1 MATLDEWEQRLRSQM
16 GAIELIGELDL
27 APEEVQEIGRLI
39 AVLIRSQGPP
49 SAIRNLEQRYPAT
62 LAAFLVFQG
71 GNSYHSDE
79 KGDFWPGVCQA
90 VGIPYAPSYT
100 MELGQAFERI
110 CDQFRLTHEFS
121 GHRYVSAILGHGGI
135 PARSLPDFF
144 EHLLQPSITKPELAT
159 FSTTDLIQEWL
170 TGSAQYHVDKPILRF
185 LEHGGKVAEDFVERC
200 RQMARAWMKEGEFP
214 TADELGLPVALVDAY
229 HEWVTQSGLVRS
241 EAHSG
246 LRLKK
251 PVIALDPWG
260 LGVYVVLPEQQ
271 IPAAQSLAE
280 SWWEVEADGAI
291 DRIPV
296 DARRVGMDLKT
307 RIAHAI
313 LRRPAPEYKVWFY
326 RRAEEADRMLREW
339 VYAGVSD
346 AHPFLVFDPATGR
359 LMPQPKCLPARP
371 LWILC
376 SPDATLQS
384 DPISQSL
391 IREELPRLPWDWHPW
406 RGYGL
411 DLQGI
416 SALKLSA
423 IHGQAL
429 IPVMEAP
436 AAPTA
441 ELVNAEQLGSL
452 DDPVPIFAGVPPTLR
467 IYIPEED
474 LAGGR
479 LTRWRLELNHEWNA
493 DPERSLRARLSE
505 LDDLIVRRDGC
516 IELSLAHPNF
526 LGPAPVGQYRIR
538 LRGPLGRNADLR
550 FRVAP
555 KLYLTGHEG
564 LYLPEPEKGAP
575 IALLLIETDAQSQIE
590 LLEDA
595 PDFRVELLSC
605 DAQAR
610 CYQVTVPRDRAD
622 APLRLVR
629 HVPSGRHAYI
639 PLRIPIRRLRWLLIL
654 KPEQVAQVTWQSQPS
669 AINLAELEQ
678 SPSPCLML
686 ELPVSESSQVVA
698 RLRFLDVNG
707 DAIAELEA
715 PRPTGSRSWRRFD
728 LRSVRDALRESP
740 SPAVQV
746 VLKVEGLPEH
756 DPLILTVL
764 TLRRSI
770 TVERT
775 SINLR
780 QLDDD
785 QYLAVS
791 WEPEIPLRD
800 RCIRLW
806 SQTRPW
812 TEPLLLPIPDSAKGS
827 QAFPIQADTLPAGHY
842 LVEFLVHDPWLPETT
857 PARPEPTAPHV
868 VTVTIGSL
876 EERLACLEAARW
888 ENGDVFSCACES
900 AFLWRALG
908 DTARAE
914 ASLQA
919 CWQGLDTAS
928 LPQMMALARKF
939 QDLPTGKAF
948 WIKLYRT
955 EQIRQ
960 VFAAYSNGDLPESV
974 VAEYL
979 AYLPPLTK
987 LAPQAVE
994 ALLEAP
1000 DARVQLAAAR
1010 HLIEQDNIAGIRAA
1024 FAWEASGRL
1033 SRQDL
1038 DELLSLNLPLATD
1051 YAISHLP
1058 PEESLRLLQTSDQRD
1073 LQLALAAS
1081 LVRCDC
1087 GEGVLAVARLYER
1100 KAISAPQAVAALGIN
1115 PRFAARSLHSL
1126 WEQLPGKAIR
1136 ELLDKLLD
1144 AHPAAIPVIQAG
1156 VWVHCHLGWAQIACV
1171 ETGDGQ
1177 RIESLLPDRADQGV
1191 RFTVTFHPGPDAIK
1205 ALIDPSR
1212 QQILLLGVNRVYQCL
1227 KCHQYIAVRYE
1238 KITGE
1243 HDKTKHEGVH
1253 PSFRPLESPISL
1265 VGRLE
1270 FRHRPPAS

>member
-1 MATLDEWEQRLRSQM
+1 MAILDEWEQRLRSQM

-27 APEEVQEIGRLI
+27 APEEVQEIGQLI
-39 AVLIRSQGPP
+39 AALIRAQGPQRAVL
-49 SAIRNLEQRYPAT
+49 SLEQHYPAT

-71 GNSYHSDE
+71 GSSYHSNE
-79 KGDFWPGVCQA
+79 KADFWPGVCEA
-90 VGIPYAPSYT
+90 AGIPYSPNYT
-100 MELGQAFERI
+100 SALGQAFKTI
-110 CDQFRLTHEFS
+110 CRRFRLPQEFA
-121 GHRYVSAILGHGGI
+121 GHVYVGAILGHGGI

-144 EHLLQPSITKPELAT
+144 EHMLQPSVTKPELAAL
-159 FSTTDLIQEWL
+159 STADLILEWL
-170 TGSAQYHVDKPILRF
+170 TSATQYYVDKPILRF
-185 LEHGGKVAEDFVERC
+185 LEYGGQVAEDVVERC
-200 RQMARAWMKEGEFP
+200 RHMAKAWVEEGELP
-214 TADELGLPVALVDAY
+214 TADELGLSAALVDAY
-229 HEWVTQSGLVRS
+229 QEWVTQSGLARP
-241 EAHSG
+241 ETRSG

-251 PVIALDPWG
+251 PAIVLDPWG
-260 LGVYVVLPEQQ
+260 LGVHVVLPEQQ

-280 SWWEVEADGAI
+280 SWWEVEADGVI

-296 DARRVGMDLKT
+296 DARRVDMDLKT

-313 LRRPAPEYKVWFY
+313 LCRPAREYKVRFY
-326 RRAEEADRMLREW
+326 RRDEESGTGMLREW
-339 VYAGVSD
+339 VYAGVSP
-346 AHPFLVFDPATGR
+346 ARPLLAFDPATGR
-359 LMPQPKCLPARP
+359 LITQPKGLPARP

-376 SPDATLQS
+376 PPDATLQS
-384 DPISQSL
+384 DPVSQSL

-416 SALKLSA
+416 SALKLLA
-423 IHGQAL
+423 THGEAL
-429 IPVMEAP
+429 IPVVEAP

-452 DDPVPIFAGVPPTLR
+452 DDPVPIFVGAPPTLR
-467 IYIPEED
+467 IYMREEE

-479 LTRWRLELNHEWNA
+479 LRRWRLELNHEWNA
-493 DPERSLRARLSE
+493 DPERSLRARLGE
-505 LDDLIVRRDGC
+505 LNALITRRDGC
-516 IELSLAHPNF
+516 IELPLAHPNL

-538 LRGPLGRNADLR
+538 LREPLGRSADLR

-555 KLYLTGHEG
+555 KLYLTGHES
-564 LYLPEPEKGAP
+564 LYLPEPDKGAP
-575 IALLLIETDAQSQIE
+575 TVLLLIETDAQSQIE
-590 LLEDA
+590 PLEDA
-595 PDFRVELLSC
+595 TDFRIELLSC

-610 CYQVTVPRDRAD
+610 CYQVTVPPDRTD

-654 KPEQVAQVTWQSQPS
+654 KPEQIARAAWQSNPS
-669 AINLAELEQ
+669 VISLAELEQ
-678 SPSPCLML
+678 SPSPYLML
-686 ELPVSESSQVVA
+686 ELPVPENSQVVA

-715 PRPTGSRSWRRFD
+715 SRPTGSTSLRRFD
-728 LRSVRDALRESP
+728 LRSVRDALRESQ

-746 VLKVEGLPEH
+746 VLKIEGLPEH
-756 DPLILTVL
+756 GPLTLTILTI
-764 TLRRSI
+764 RRSI
-770 TVERT
+770 AIQRA
-775 SINLR
+775 SITLH
-780 QLDDD
+780 QLDGA
-785 QYLAVS
+785 QLLEVS
-791 WEPEIPLRD
+791 WEPEIPLRN
-800 RCIRLW
+800 RFIRLW

-812 TEPLLLPIPDSAKGS
+812 TEPLLLPIPDSAKGRY
-827 QAFPIQADTLPAGHY
+827 AFSIQADALPAGRY
-842 LVEFLVHDPWLPETT
+842 LVEFLVHDPWLPDTT

-868 VTVTIGSL
+868 VAVTIGSL
-876 EERLACLEAARW
+876 EERLARLEAARR

-908 DTARAE
+908 ETVRAE

-919 CWQGLDTAS
+919 CWQCLGAAS
-928 LPQMMALARKF
+928 LPQMMALARQF

-948 WIKLYRT
+948 RIKLYRT

-960 VFAAYSNGDLPESV
+960 VFAAYSDGDLSESV

-979 AYLPPLTK
+979 AYLPPLVK
-987 LAPQAVE
+987 LASQAVE

-1000 DARVQLAAAR
+1000 DARIRLAAAR
-1010 HLIEQDNIAGIRAA
+1010 HLIQQNNIAGIRAA

-1033 SRQDL
+1033 SRQDP
-1038 DELLSLNLPLATD
+1038 DELLALNPPLVTD
-1051 YAISHLP
+1051 YVTSHLP

-1115 PRFAARSLHSL
+1115 PRFAARCLSK
-1126 WEQLPGKAIR
+1126 QLPGKAIR
-1136 ELLDKLLD
+1136 ELLDNLLD
-1144 AHPAAIPVIQAG
+1144 VHPDAIPVIQAG
-1156 VWVHCHLGWAQIACV
+1156 VWVHCHLGWAQIDCI

-1191 RFTVTFHPGPDAIK
+1191 RFTVMFHPESDAIK
-1205 ALIDPSR
+1205 ALIDPLR
-1212 QQILLLGVNRVYQCL
+1212 KQILLLDVSRVYQCL
-1227 KCHQYIAVRYE
+1227 KCNQYIAVRHE

-1243 HDKTKHEGVH
+1243 HDRAKHEGMH

>member
-1 MATLDEWEQRLRSQM
+1 MATLDEWERRLSPQIKT
-16 GAIELIGELDL
+16 IELIGELDL
-27 APEEVQEIGRLI
+27 APEEVQKIGQSI
-39 AVLIRSQGPP
+39 AALIRSQGPQ
-49 SAIRNLEQRYPAT
+49 SAMRSLEQRYPAT

-144 EHLLQPSITKPELAT
+144 EHLLQPSITRPELAA

-185 LEHGGKVAEDFVERC
+185 LEYGGKVAEDFVERC
-200 RQMARAWMKEGEFP
+200 RQMARAWMEEGEFP

-229 HEWVTQSGLVRS
+229 HEWVTQSDLVRS
-241 EAHSG
+241 EARSG

-260 LGVYVVLPEQQ
+260 QGVHIVLPEQQ

-280 SWWEVEADGAI
+280 SWWEVEADGEI

-296 DARRVGMDLKT
+296 DARRVDMDLKT

-313 LRRPAPEYKVWFY
+313 LRRPAPEYKVRFY

-359 LMPQPKCLPARP
+359 LMPQPKCLPAQP

-384 DPISQSL
+384 DPISQFL

-411 DLQGI
+411 DLQGV

-423 IHGQAL
+423 SHGQAL
-429 IPVMEAP
+429 IPVVEVL

-441 ELVNAEQLGSL
+441 ELVNDEQLDLL
-452 DDPVPIFAGVPPTLR
+452 DDPVPIFVGAPPTLR
-467 IYIPEED
+467 IYIPKEE

-493 DPERSLRARLSE
+493 DPEHAHRVRLSE

-555 KLYLTGHEG
+555 KLYLTGHED

-575 IALLLIETDAQSQIE
+575 TVLLLIETDAQSQIE

-610 CYQVTVPRDRAD
+610 CYQVTVPPDRAD

-629 HVPSGRHAYI
+629 YVPSGRHAYI
-639 PLRIPIRRLRWLLIL
+639 PLRIPIRRLRWQLIL
-654 KPEQVAQVTWQSQPS
+654 KPEQIAQAAWQSQPS

-746 VLKVEGLPEH
+746 VLRVEGLPEH
-756 DPLILTVL
+756 DPLTLTVL

-780 QLDDD
+780 QLDDG
-785 QYLAVS
+785 QYLDVS
-791 WEPEIPLRD
+791 WEPEIPLCN

-812 TEPLLLPIPDSAKGS
+812 TEPLLLPIPDSAQGS
-827 QAFPIQADTLPAGHY
+827 HAFPIQADALPAGRY
-842 LVEFLVHDPWLPETT
+842 LLEFLVHDPWLPDTT

-876 EERLACLEAARW
+876 EERLDCLEAARR
-888 ENGDVFSCACES
+888 ENGDVFSYACES

-908 DTARAE
+908 DIARAE

-919 CWQGLDTAS
+919 CWQGLDVAS
-928 LPQMMALARKF
+928 LPQMVALARQF

-948 WIKLYRT
+948 RIKLYRT

-960 VFAAYSNGDLPESV
+960 VFAAYSNGDLSESV

-979 AYLPPLTK
+979 AYLPPLAK

-1000 DARVQLAAAR
+1000 DARVRLAAAR
-1010 HLIEQDNIAGIRAA
+1010 HLIERGDIAGIRAA

-1038 DELLSLNLPLATD
+1038 DELLALNLPLVTD
-1051 YAISHLP
+1051 YVTSHLP

-1081 LVRCDC
+1081 LARCDRD
-1087 GEGVLAVARLYER
+1087 EGVLAVARLYER

-1115 PRFAARSLHSL
+1115 PRFAARCLL
-1126 WEQLPGKAIR
+1126 EQLPGKAIE

-1144 AHPAAIPVIQAG
+1144 AHPDAIPVIQAG
-1156 VWVHCHLGWAQIACV
+1156 VWIHCQLGWAQIACI

-1191 RFTVTFHPGPDAIK
+1191 RFTVAFHPGPDAIK
-1205 ALIDPSR
+1205 ALIDPLR
-1212 QQILLLGVNRVYQCL
+1212 KQILLLDVSRVYQCL
-1227 KCHQYIAVRYE
+1227 KCNQYIAVRHE

-1243 HDKTKHEGVH
+1243 HDRAKHEGMH
-1253 PSFRPLESPISL
+1253 PSFRPLESPIPL
-1265 VGRLE
+1265 IGRLE